1 MNMQRGYRAKLDDYL
16 DTGRPFQVRV
26 RTQGNAVYD
35 TTCFGVDAAEQL
47 SDDRYM
53 IFYNQ
58 LSSPAGEITLTN
70 QGDAA
75 VFVVQLQKLP
85 ASIAKLVFT
94 VSIDGNGRMGQIRSH
109 TVEILQNGT
118 VLLQMEMTG
127 KDFLNER
134 AIISME
140 IYLKSVWRVNAVAR
154 GFNGGLSDLLANFG
168 GEEADDA
175 APAPQ
180 PAPTPQSS
188 PASAPQ
194 PEKEQLPGRLQQ
206 AFAAVPDKQPL
217 AEHVSALSEQ
227 LTALGNRHHVEL
239 GTARAKVVL
248 ALDYSSSMRPLYEN
262 GTVQQTID
270 RLVPLGLSFDD
281 NGQIELFLFQNDFR
295 RLPDLTAE
303 NYKDYVRNV
312 IEPSGYP
319 MGGTCYAP
327 VLQAILEGT
336 TVRQET
342 SYGFGGTEVSVPPIV
357 EPGIPT
363 FLLFITDGEN
373 EDRIF
378 SDRVIRRAAELNVFI
393 QFIGIGDLLFS
404 YLQEVDE
411 LPGRRCDNTGFS
423 RMADLAKADDRQ
435 FYDAVLAQFAC
446 WLKGT
451 Q

>member
-1 MNMQRGYRAKLDDYL
+1 
-16 DTGRPFQVRV
+16 
-26 RTQGNAVYD
+26 GNAVYD

-75 VFVVQLQKLP
+75 VFEVQLQKLP

-180 PAPTPQSS
+180 PAPAV
-188 PASAPQ
+188 PAAPAYAPAPVRPVPVISAPA
-194 PEKEQLPGRLQQ
+194 PALP
-206 AFAAVPDKQPL
+206 AYPPVPIAPPPNHLLNPGL
-217 AEHVSALSEQ
+217 A
-227 LTALGNRHHVEL
+227 T
-239 GTARAKVVL
+239 
-248 ALDYSSSMRPLYEN
+248 RP
-262 GTVQQTID
+262 
-270 RLVPLGLSFDD
+270 
-281 NGQIELFLFQNDFR
+281 
-295 RLPDLTAE
+295 
-303 NYKDYVRNV
+303 
-312 IEPSGYP
+312 
-319 MGGTCYAP
+319 AP
-327 VLQAILEGT
+327 T
-336 TVRQET
+336 
-342 SYGFGGTEVSVPPIV
+342 
-357 EPGIPT
+357 PGAP
-363 FLLFITDGEN
+363 
-373 EDRIF
+373 
-378 SDRVIRRAAELNVFI
+378 
-393 QFIGIGDLLFS
+393 Q
-404 YLQEVDE
+404 
-411 LPGRRCDNTGFS
+411 
-423 RMADLAKADDRQ
+423 
-435 FYDAVLAQFAC
+435 
-446 WLKGT
+446 
-451 Q
+451 